1 MFKSLS
7 LKVIIFGFIFT
18 FFSSFGQS
26 FFLGLFNSS
35 IRETLSITHGQFGT
49 IYASATLLS
58 SLLLI
63 WVGKK
68 IDDVNVFKFAI
79 LVTILLS
86 ISCFFFSK
94 ISSVV
99 FLFIGIFL
107 MRFSGQGMMSH
118 TATTTISRYFTKSRG
133 KALSVGWFGLS
144 SAEFILPVLIVF
156 LLTMTSWQNIW
167 LIISILVLFF
177 LPIASYILVKNIN
190 LDSRETSNEDDFK
203 EENIKQWKRK
213 EVIKD
218 YRFYIINM
226 NMLAMPWIATGT
238 FVYQS
243 FISSSKGWGKYV
255 IAQSF
260 MSYSVLTVITL
271 LISGFLVDKFTSRK
285 ILIYMNI
292 PLFLSVLVIIYFNS
306 PISAFVFLGLIG
318 ISNGL
323 ANLLGSS
330 IWAEIYGVKHIG
342 SIKALTTA
350 LMVFAT
356 ALGTALFGILIDNG
370 FTIEKIAVVSGA
382 YCVSNIYT
390 YINRIALLYKKKT
403 QSCKYIKN
411 T

>member
-1 MFKSLS
+1 MFKNLS

-26 FFLGLFNSS
+26 YFLGLFNSS
-35 IRETLSITHGQFGT
+35 IRETLSITHGQFGS
-49 IYASATLLS
+49 IYAIATLTS

-79 LVTILLS
+79 FVAILLS
-86 ISCFFFSK
+86 FSCFFFSK
-94 ISSVV
+94 VSSVI

-156 LLTMTSWQNIW
+156 LLTLTNWKNIW
-167 LIISILVLFF
+167 LIISLFVLIF
-177 LPIASYILVKNIN
+177 LPVLSYLLVKNIN
-190 LDSRETSNEDDFK
+190 LDSRETTNDDEFK
-203 EENIKQWKRK
+203 EENIKQWTRR

-218 YRFYIINM
+218 YRFYIINL
-226 NMLAMPWIATGT
+226 NMLAMPWIATGA

-243 FISSSKGWGKYV
+243 FISTSKSWGEYV

-260 MSYSVLTVITL
+260 MAYSVLTVITL
-271 LISGFLVDKFTSRK
+271 LISGLLVDKFTSRK
-285 ILIYMNI
+285 LLIYMNI
-292 PLFLSVLVIIYFNS
+292 PLLLSVLVIIYFNA
-306 PISAFVFLGLIG
+306 PITAFIFLGLIG

-330 IWAEIYGVKHIG
+330 IWAEIYGVKYIG
-342 SIKALTTA
+342 SIKAITTA

-356 ALGTALFGILIDNG
+356 AFGTALFGILIDNG
-370 FTIEKIAVVSGA
+370 FTIEKIAVISG
-382 YCVSNIYT
+382 IY
-390 YINRIALLYKKKT
+390 ILASIVMLIFIRKKLNP
-403 QSCKYIKN
+403 IKI
-411 T
+411 